1 MAALAVG
8 SWVLPTVPEGWEPIA
23 QHGARRAATDVF
35 PSNASF
41 VEEPLPADKQLAE
54 YLEDQLAILR
64 HFLPDVQVAGP
75 RATSFADAD
84 EARELMLRYTAAD
97 GRRIIQAQ
105 FYVRAGGIVGVLTL
119 TTIEEEV
126 AKVKAAFDLIRQSAR
141 FRPAPPQQPLS
152 TDKVAP

>member
-8 SWVLPTVPEGWEPIA
+8 SWMLPTVPEGWEPIA
-23 QHGARRAATDVF
+23 QHGARRAGTDAF

-64 HFLPDVQVAGP
+64 HFLPEVQVAGP
-75 RATSFADAD
+75 RPTSFADAD

-97 GRRIIQAQ
+97 GRRVIQAQ
-105 FYVRAGGIVGVLTL
+105 FYVRAAGMVGVLTL

-141 FRPAPPQQPLS
+141 FRPAPPQQPPSL
-152 TDKVAP
+152 DKAAP